1 MGVKHTKSTYTFN
14 KEMKM
19 KVLCECNSFKGC
31 RQTTDLSIET
41 LTSIRNIKDSVI
53 IIDGCPNGPERTDT
67 LVEQKLGYSIYV
79 EKYE

>member
-53 IIDGCPNGPERTDT
+53 KKS
-67 LVEQKLGYSIYV
+67 QKTSPTREGV
-79 EKYE
+79 P